1 MLKTGLVFFLLVIEL
16 LVYYSYGGLASY
28 PLRLLMYCSIL
39 YWYYAKKRD
48 IFNFTD
54 KLFFGSSVFS
64 IISPLPVYF
73 LGIAA
78 GKTFE
83 LALIMMGYFFIIR
96 IYQVEGSKIILS
108 DKHNTFINIFIPYII
123 MPCGFFI
130 AVILPLTS
138 IATTILTGIYLLLLL
153 YMLVLSAFLPFPERS
168 KLYISLA
175 MFFLVLASGANAYRM
190 YVSHFPFDYGAVR
203 IATTLFR
210 FFFFLG
216 IFYRADQQIGRS
228 FLAQK
233 RLAQKR

>member
-1 MLKTGLVFFLLVIEL
+1 MLRTGLVMLLLAIEL
-16 LVYYSYGGLASY
+16 LVYYSFGAFASY
-28 PLRLLMYCSIL
+28 PVRVSLSCTLLF
-39 YWYYAKKRD
+39 WYYSKKRD
-48 IFNFTD
+48 TFNFTD
-54 KLFFGSSVFS
+54 KLFIASSVFS
-64 IISPLPVYF
+64 IISPLPVYV
-73 LGIAA
+73 LGLAW
-78 GKTFE
+78 GKTLE
-83 LALIMMGYFFIIR
+83 LALIMIGYLFIIR

-108 DKHNTFINIFIPYII
+108 DKQNTFINILIPYII

-138 IATTILTGIYLLLLL
+138 IATTLFTGIYLLQLL

-175 MFFLVLASGANAYRM
+175 MFFVVLASGANAYRM
-190 YVSHFPFDYGAVR
+190 YVSHFPFDYGFVR

-216 IFYRADQQIGRS
+216 ILYRADQRIGRS